1 MSTLN
6 AGTPQ
11 PGEQM
16 DESQLQAKLERAAST
31 YFEKFSTPAFRMQE
45 LIGHHKNH
53 WLLSDDFKMA
63 YDQPVGLIK
72 GEQMVLRLLNPFLI
86 QEIGLLL
93 LVYSTLV
100 LFIPHLN
107 LGYFP
112 F

>member
-11 PGEQM
+11 PGDQM

-72 GEQMVLRLLNPFLI
+72 GEPMVLRLLNPFLI
-86 QEIGLLL
+86 QEIG
-93 LVYSTLV
+93 
-100 LFIPHLN
+100 F
-107 LGYFP
+107 
-112 F
+112 

>member
-16 DESQLQAKLERAAST
+16 DEGQLQAKLERAAST
-31 YFEKFSTPAFRMQE
+31 YFEKFSTPVFRMQE

-72 GEQMVLRLLNPFLI
+72 GE
-86 QEIGLLL
+86 
-93 LVYSTLV
+93 LVVFFPHAGIRSFVISRQYPQLV
-100 LFIPHLN
+100 LCIGHLN
-107 LGYFP
+107 I
-112 F
+112 